1 MSKTQDGFLG
11 KVSKGI
17 KKSIYDDEPDAAS
30 GKLIIERLQSLAGS
44 VSPGQ
49 SKKIVEQMP
58 NTVDAVNPQ
67 DPPAATAP
75 ASSAT
80 PPGDAAYRVGEIVA
94 HPAATPEQNQV
105 ASPAGE
111 SPISENNPDPIR
123 TSGPMATILVVE
135 DEIVTQRL
143 TRKILEE
150 RGYEVVVAEDGV
162 DALMALGKINFDR
175 ILCDINMPNLDG
187 FKLVEFL
194 NAKNI
199 FIPIIFITTREDV
212 EDEIR
217 GLALGAKD
225 YIRKP
230 VNRDL
235 LLLRIRK
242 ALNK

>member
-17 KKSIYDDEPDAAS
+17 KKSIYDDEPDVAS

-44 VSPGQ
+44 VSPAQ
-49 SKKIVEQMP
+49 SKKIVEHTP
-58 NTVDAVNPQ
+58 DTIGAVNTPQ
-67 DPPAATAP
+67 SAATA
-75 ASSAT
+75 AT
-80 PPGDAAYRVGEIVA
+80 SPPVGAGYRVMENASNPVA
-94 HPAATPEQNQV
+94 PLEQYQE
-105 ASPAGE
+105 ASPAEE
-111 SPISENNPDPIR
+111 SPMTGETDPTR

-150 RGYEVVVAEDGV
+150 RGYDVIVAEDGV
-162 DALMALGKINFDR
+162 DALMALGKINFDL

-194 NAKNI
+194 NTKNI
-199 FIPIIFITTREDV
+199 FIPIIFITVREDV

-242 ALNK
+242 ALDK

>member
-30 GKLIIERLQSLAGS
+30 GKLIIERLQSLAGTAS
-44 VSPGQ
+44 SSQ
-49 SKKIVEQMP
+49 SKKTVEIAP
-58 NTVDAVNPQ
+58 ETISAVHNQYPQ
-67 DPPAATAP
+67 QAAFPAPAAA
-75 ASSAT
+75 
-80 PPGDAAYRVGEIVA
+80 PPGDAAYRAIETA
-94 HPAATPEQNQV
+94 AETAASREQHPYP
-105 ASPAGE
+105 PAEE
-111 SPISENNPDPIR
+111 SPISENPDPIR
-123 TSGPMATILVVE
+123 ASGPIATILVVE

-162 DALMALGKINFDR
+162 DALMALGKINFDL

-194 NAKNI
+194 NAKSI
-199 FIPIIFITTREDV
+199 FIPMIFITAQEDV

-242 ALNK
+242 ALDK

>member
-17 KKSIYDDEPDAAS
+17 KKSIYDDEPDVAS

-44 VSPGQ
+44 VSHGQ
-49 SKKIVEQMP
+49 SSKSAESTPESVGIVSTQ
-58 NTVDAVNPQ
+58 N
-67 DPPAATAP
+67 PPAATAP
-75 ASSAT
+75 APSAT
-80 PPGDAAYRVGEIVA
+80 SPGDTA
-94 HPAATPEQNQV
+94 HRDRETATEPIMPPEQNEV
-105 ASPAGE
+105 ASPAEE
-111 SPISENNPDPIR
+111 SPMNQD
-123 TSGPMATILVVE
+123 TMTASGSLATILVVE

-143 TRKILEE
+143 TRKILEG

-162 DALMALGKINFDR
+162 DALMALGKINFDLV
-175 ILCDINMPNLDG
+175 LCDINMPNLDG

-194 NAKNI
+194 NAKSI
-199 FIPIIFITTREDV
+199 FIPVIFITAQDDV

-217 GLALGAKD
+217 GLALGARD

-230 VNRDL
+230 INRDL

-242 ALNK
+242 ALDK

>member
-49 SKKIVEQMP
+49 SKKTVESTPESVGIVSTQY
-58 NTVDAVNPQ
+58 
-67 DPPAATAP
+67 PPSAAAP
-75 ASSAT
+75 ASPPPADAGYRAMENATISAA
-80 PPGDAAYRVGEIVA
+80 PLEQ
-94 HPAATPEQNQV
+94 HQAT
-105 ASPAGE
+105 SPAE
-111 SPISENNPDPIR
+111 QSPVTEDLMR

-162 DALMALGKINFDR
+162 DALMALGKINFDL

-194 NAKNI
+194 NTKNI
-199 FIPIIFITTREDV
+199 FIPIIFITIREDV

-242 ALNK
+242 ALDK

>member
-44 VSPGQ
+44 ASPSQ
-49 SKKIVEQMP
+49 SKKIVARTPDICDDKAQELSSVTAHAVLP
-58 NTVDAVNPQ
+58 PVDTDYRAVDTSVVQ
-67 DPPAATAP
+67 AVAP
-75 ASSAT
+75 KQH
-80 PPGDAAYRVGEIVA
+80 GDAAPDGE
-94 HPAATPEQNQV
+94 PTMTE
-105 ASPAGE
+105 E
-111 SPISENNPDPIR
+111 TDPIR
-123 TSGPMATILVVE
+123 ASGPMATILVVE

-162 DALMALGKINFDR
+162 DALMALGKIKFDL

-194 NAKNI
+194 NTKNI
-199 FIPIIFITTREDV
+199 FIPIIFITIREDV

-242 ALNK
+242 ALDK

>member
-1 MSKTQDGFLG
+1 MSKPKDGFLG

-17 KKSIYDDEPDAAS
+17 KKSIYDDEPDVLS
-30 GKLIIERLQSLAGS
+30 NSMIFERLLSLAGS
-44 VSPGQ
+44 QSPNQ
-49 SKKIVEQMP
+49 NRMTVEHTP
-58 NTVDAVNPQ
+58 HTVDTVNAQDLPPVVNAAAIPPVDAGYRAVEN
-67 DPPAATAP
+67 TAKP
-75 ASSAT
+75 AT
-80 PPGDAAYRVGEIVA
+80 PL
-94 HPAATPEQNQV
+94 EQYQH
-105 ASPAGE
+105 ASPAAE
-111 SPISENNPDPIR
+111 PPLSDDPIKA
-123 TSGPMATILVVE
+123 SEPMATILVVE

-143 TRKILEE
+143 TRRILEE

-162 DALMALGKINFDR
+162 DALMALGKINFDL

-194 NAKNI
+194 NTKNI
-199 FIPIIFITTREDV
+199 FIPVIFITVREDV

-242 ALNK
+242 ALDK

>member
-49 SKKIVEQMP
+49 SKKTVESTPESVGIVSTQY
-58 NTVDAVNPQ
+58 
-67 DPPAATAP
+67 PPSAAAP
-75 ASSAT
+75 ASPPPADAGYRAMENATISAA
-80 PPGDAAYRVGEIVA
+80 PLEQ
-94 HPAATPEQNQV
+94 HQAT
-105 ASPAGE
+105 SPAE
-111 SPISENNPDPIR
+111 QSPVTEDLMR

-162 DALMALGKINFDR
+162 DALMALGKINFDL

-187 FKLVEFL
+187 FKLVEFM
-194 NAKNI
+194 NTKNI
-199 FIPIIFITTREDV
+199 FIPIIFITIREDV

>member
-17 KKSIYDDEPDAAS
+17 KKSIYDDEPDVAS
-30 GKLIIERLQSLAGS
+30 GKLLIERLQSLAGT
-44 VSPGQ
+44 VSSGQ
-49 SKKIVEQMP
+49 SIKSAESTPESVGIVS
-58 NTVDAVNPQ
+58 TQ

-75 ASSAT
+75 APSAT
-80 PPGDAAYRVGEIVA
+80 PRGDAAYRVGEIA
-94 HPAATPEQNQV
+94 TDPAIPPEQNEV
-105 ASPAGE
+105 ASPSE
-111 SPISENNPDPIR
+111 ELPINENQD
-123 TSGPMATILVVE
+123 TMTASGSLATILVVE

-143 TRKILEE
+143 TKKILEQ

-162 DALMALGKINFDR
+162 DALMALGKINFDLV
-175 ILCDINMPNLDG
+175 LCDINMPNLDG

-199 FIPIIFITTREDV
+199 FIPVIFITAQEDV

-230 VNRDL
+230 INRDL

-242 ALNK
+242 ALDK

>member
-1 MSKTQDGFLG
+1 MSKSQDGFLG

-17 KKSIYDDEPDAAS
+17 KKSIFDDEPDAAS
-30 GKLIIERLQSLAGS
+30 GSLIIERLQSFAGS
-44 VSPGQ
+44 ASPGQ
-49 SKKIVEQMP
+49 TQRTVEHTP
-58 NTVDAVNPQ
+58 HTLYTVNTE
-67 DPPAATAP
+67 DPPSVAKPAVSLPVDSEYRAVENSAEAAAP
-75 ASSAT
+75 LDQREDASN
-80 PPGDAAYRVGEIVA
+80 V
-94 HPAATPEQNQV
+94 
-105 ASPAGE
+105 GE
-111 SPISENNPDPIR
+111 SPASDDPIKA
-123 TSGPMATILVVE
+123 SGPMATILIVE

-162 DALMALGKINFDR
+162 DALMALGKINFDL
-175 ILCDINMPNLDG
+175 ILCDINMPNLNG

-194 NAKNI
+194 NQKNI
-199 FIPIIFITTREDV
+199 FIPVIFVTVREDV

-230 VNRDL
+230 INRDL

-242 ALNK
+242 ALDM

>member
-1 MSKTQDGFLG
+1 MENATIS
-11 KVSKGI
+11 
-17 KKSIYDDEPDAAS
+17 AAP
-30 GKLIIERLQSLAGS
+30 L
-44 VSPGQ
+44 
-49 SKKIVEQMP
+49 EQH
-58 NTVDAVNPQ
+58 Q
-67 DPPAATAP
+67 AT
-75 ASSAT
+75 
-80 PPGDAAYRVGEIVA
+80 
-94 HPAATPEQNQV
+94 
-105 ASPAGE
+105 SPAE
-111 SPISENNPDPIR
+111 QSPVTEDLMR

-162 DALMALGKINFDR
+162 DALMALGKINFDL

-187 FKLVEFL
+187 FKLVEFM
-194 NAKNI
+194 NTKNI
-199 FIPIIFITTREDV
+199 FIPIIFITIREDV

>member
-1 MSKTQDGFLG
+1 MSKPQDGFLG

-17 KKSIYDDEPDAAS
+17 KKSIFDDEPDVAS
-30 GKLIIERLQSLAGS
+30 SSLIIERLHSLAGS
-44 VSPGQ
+44 SSRGQ
-49 SKKIVEQMP
+49 SNKTEEP
-58 NTVDAVNPQ
+58 TARNTQNRLPGSE
-67 DPPAATAP
+67 PAASPPIEAGHRAAETAAP
-75 ASSAT
+75 LDQLEDTS
-80 PPGDAAYRVGEIVA
+80 
-94 HPAATPEQNQV
+94 N
-105 ASPAGE
+105 AGE
-111 SPISENNPDPIR
+111 SPASDDPIK

-162 DALMALGKINFDR
+162 DALMALGKINFDL

-194 NAKNI
+194 NTKNI
-199 FIPIIFITTREDV
+199 IIPVIFMTVREDV

-242 ALNK
+242 ALGK

>member
-1 MSKTQDGFLG
+1 MSKTPDGFLG
-11 KVSKGI
+11 IVTKGI

-44 VSPGQ
+44 ESPGHT
-49 SKKIVEQMP
+49 KKTAERTPKTIGTV
-58 NTVDAVNPQ
+58 NTP
-67 DPPAATAP
+67 DPPPTAAP
-75 ASSAT
+75 AGLSLVDNGHRGLENASESAA
-80 PPGDAAYRVGEIVA
+80 PL
-94 HPAATPEQNQV
+94 EQHRD
-105 ASPAGE
+105 SPSAGE
-111 SPISENNPDPIR
+111 SPVSEDPDPIR

-162 DALMALGKINFDR
+162 DALMALGKINFDL
-175 ILCDINMPNLDG
+175 ILCDINMPYLDG

-199 FIPIIFITTREDV
+199 FIPVIFITVRDDV

>member
-1 MSKTQDGFLG
+1 MSKTQGGFLG
-11 KVSKGI
+11 KVSKSI

-44 VSPGQ
+44 VSSDQ
-49 SKKIVEQMP
+49 SKKTVESTPESIGIVS
-58 NTVDAVNPQ
+58 TQ
-67 DPPAATAP
+67 DPPAAAVPAP
-75 ASSAT
+75 SAT
-80 PPGDAAYRVGEIVA
+80 PPGDTAHPVGEIA
-94 HPAATPEQNQV
+94 TEPAMPPEQNEV
-105 ASPAGE
+105 ASPAEE
-111 SPISENNPDPIR
+111 SPMNQDTMA
-123 TSGPMATILVVE
+123 TSGSLATILVVE

-143 TRKILEE
+143 TKKILEQ

-162 DALMALGKINFDR
+162 DALMALGKINFDLV
-175 ILCDINMPNLDG
+175 LCDINMPNLDG

-199 FIPIIFITTREDV
+199 FIPVIFITAQEDV

-230 VNRDL
+230 INRDL

-242 ALNK
+242 ALDK

>member
-44 VSPGQ
+44 VSSGQ
-49 SKKIVEQMP
+49 SKKTVESTPETVGIV
-58 NTVDAVNPQ
+58 NTQNP
-67 DPPAATAP
+67 PPAATP
-75 ASSAT
+75 ASW
-80 PPGDAAYRVGEIVA
+80 PPADAGYRAMGNASI
-94 HPAATPEQNQV
+94 PAAPLEQLQE
-105 ASPAGE
+105 ASPAEE
-111 SPISENNPDPIR
+111 SPVTEDPIR

-150 RGYEVVVAEDGV
+150 RGYDVIVAEDGV
-162 DALMALGKINFDR
+162 DALMVLGKINFDL

-194 NAKNI
+194 NTKNI
-199 FIPIIFITTREDV
+199 FIPIIFITVREDV

-242 ALNK
+242 ALDK

>member
-1 MSKTQDGFLG
+1 MSKPQDGFLG

-17 KKSIYDDEPDAAS
+17 KKNLYYDDEPVAAS

-44 VSPGQ
+44 ESPAQ
-49 SKKIVEQMP
+49 SKKTVERSP
-58 NTVDAVNPQ
+58 DSPDSIGAVNTKDP
-67 DPPAATAP
+67 PPAAAHAAPTPVDTVYRAAEIASETAAP
-75 ASSAT
+75 
-80 PPGDAAYRVGEIVA
+80 
-94 HPAATPEQNQV
+94 PEQHRD

-111 SPISENNPDPIR
+111 APVTEDPIR

-143 TRKILEE
+143 SRKILEE

-162 DALMALGKINFDR
+162 DALMALGKINFDL
-175 ILCDINMPNLDG
+175 ILCDINMPNMDG
-187 FKLVEFL
+187 FKLLEFL
-194 NAKNI
+194 NQKKI
-199 FIPIIFITTREDV
+199 FIPVIFITVREDV

-242 ALNK
+242 ALDK

>member
-17 KKSIYDDEPDAAS
+17 KNSIYDDEPDAAS
-30 GKLIIERLQSLAGS
+30 GKLIIERLQSLAGTA
-44 VSPGQ
+44 SPGQ
-49 SKKIVEQMP
+49 SKTAVERTP
-58 NTVDAVNPQ
+58 VAIGAVHTQ
-67 DPPAATAP
+67 DPQPAAAP
-75 ASSAT
+75 AYL
-80 PPGDAAYRVGEIVA
+80 PPADTGYRAMENASI
-94 HPAATPEQNQV
+94 PAAPLEQHQD
-105 ASPAGE
+105 APPAE
-111 SPISENNPDPIR
+111 EAPVTEDPIR

-162 DALMALGKINFDR
+162 EALMALGKINFDL

-194 NAKNI
+194 NTKNI
-199 FIPIIFITTREDV
+199 FIPVIFITVREDV

-235 LLLRIRK
+235 MLLRIRK
-242 ALNK
+242 ALDK

>member
-44 VSPGQ
+44 ASPGQ
-49 SKKIVEQMP
+49 NKKSTESTQE
-58 NTVDAVNPQ
+58 TVGITNIQNPSPAV
-67 DPPAATAP
+67 AP
-75 ASSAT
+75 ASS
-80 PPGDAAYRVGEIVA
+80 PPADAGYRVTESTSMQTA
-94 HPAATPEQNQV
+94 PLEQHQAT
-105 ASPAGE
+105 SPAE
-111 SPISENNPDPIR
+111 QSPVTEDLIR

-162 DALMALGKINFDR
+162 DALMALGKIKFDL

-187 FKLVEFL
+187 FKLVEFM
-194 NAKNI
+194 NTKNI
-199 FIPIIFITTREDV
+199 FIPIIFITIREDV

-242 ALNK
+242 ALDK

>member
-1 MSKTQDGFLG
+1 MNKTQDGFLG

-17 KKSIYDDEPDAAS
+17 KKSIYDDEPDVAS
-30 GKLIIERLQSLAGS
+30 NSLIIERLQSLA
-44 VSPGQ
+44 VSASDAQ
-49 SKKIVEQMP
+49 SKKAAEHTP
-58 NTVDAVNPQ
+58 HTVDTVNTQAMSPVST
-67 DPPAATAP
+67 PAASPPVNTGYGAVENTAEP
-75 ASSAT
+75 AS
-80 PPGDAAYRVGEIVA
+80 PLDQCE
-94 HPAATPEQNQV
+94 E
-105 ASPAGE
+105 ASSTGE
-111 SPISENNPDPIR
+111 SPAPDDPIK

-162 DALMALGKINFDR
+162 DALMALGKINFDL

-194 NAKNI
+194 NTKNI
-199 FIPIIFITTREDV
+199 FIPVIFITTREDV

>member
-30 GKLIIERLQSLAGS
+30 GKLIIERLQSLAGTAS
-44 VSPGQ
+44 SGQ
-49 SKKIVEQMP
+49 SKNAVERTPDAIGAVHTQDP
-58 NTVDAVNPQ
+58 QPAAAPAAPPPVDAGYRAMESAPIPAVPLEQHQ
-67 DPPAATAP
+67 DAPPAEEAP
-75 ASSAT
+75 VT
-80 PPGDAAYRVGEIVA
+80 E
-94 HPAATPEQNQV
+94 
-105 ASPAGE
+105 
-111 SPISENNPDPIR
+111 DPIR

-162 DALMALGKINFDR
+162 DALMALGKINFDL

-194 NAKNI
+194 NTKNI
-199 FIPIIFITTREDV
+199 FIPVIFITVREDV

-242 ALNK
+242 ALDK

>member
-1 MSKTQDGFLG
+1 MSKPRDGFLG

-30 GKLIIERLQSLAGS
+30 GKLIIERLQSLAGAAA
-44 VSPGQ
+44 PAP
-49 SKKIVEQMP
+49 SKKTEESTPETVSSV
-58 NTVDAVNPQ
+58 NTQNPPPVAAPAAPPPVDAGYRAVGTSVV
-67 DPPAATAP
+67 PAALL
-75 ASSAT
+75 
-80 PPGDAAYRVGEIVA
+80 
-94 HPAATPEQNQV
+94 EQHQD

-111 SPISENNPDPIR
+111 SPLSEDLDPIR

-143 TRKILEE
+143 TRKILEQ

-162 DALMALGKINFDR
+162 DALMALGKINFDL

-187 FKLVEFL
+187 FKLMEFL
-194 NAKNI
+194 NTKNI
-199 FIPIIFITTREDV
+199 FIPVIFITVREDV

-230 VNRDL
+230 VNGDL

-242 ALNK
+242 ALDK

>member
-1 MSKTQDGFLG
+1 MSKPQDGFLG

-17 KKSIYDDEPDAAS
+17 KKTIYDDEPDSTS
-30 GKLIIERLQSLAGS
+30 GKLIIERLQSLAGAA
-44 VSPGQ
+44 SPGQ
-49 SKKIVEQMP
+49 NKKTEERAP
-58 NTVDAVNPQ
+58 ETVGAVNNQ
-67 DPPAATAP
+67 DPQPVAAP
-75 ASSAT
+75 ASR
-80 PPGDAAYRVGEIVA
+80 PPADAGYRAFENASI
-94 HPAATPEQNQV
+94 PAAPLEQYQE
-105 ASPAGE
+105 ACPAEE
-111 SPISENNPDPIR
+111 SPVTEEPIR
-123 TSGPMATILVVE
+123 TSEPMATILVVE

-162 DALMALGKINFDR
+162 DALMALGKINFDL

-194 NAKNI
+194 NTKNI
-199 FIPIIFITTREDV
+199 FIPVIFITVREDV

>member
-1 MSKTQDGFLG
+1 MSKTPDGFLE
-11 KVSKGI
+11 KVTKGI
-17 KKSIYDDEPDAAS
+17 KKSVYDDEPDVAT
-30 GKLIIERLQSLAGS
+30 GKLIIERLQSLAGAD
-44 VSPGQ
+44 SP
-49 SKKIVEQMP
+49 STKKAKAERTP
-58 NTVDAVNPQ
+58 DTVGAVNTP
-67 DPPAATAP
+67 DLPPAAAP
-75 ASSAT
+75 AGSALVDN
-80 PPGDAAYRVGEIVA
+80 GHGALENAYE
-94 HPAATPEQNQV
+94 PAAPLEPHHD
-105 ASPAGE
+105 APSAAE
-111 SPISENNPDPIR
+111 SPVSEDPDPIR

-162 DALMALGKINFDR
+162 DALMALGKISFDL

-199 FIPIIFITTREDV
+199 FIPVIFITVREDV

-235 LLLRIRK
+235 LLLRIRR

>member
-17 KKSIYDDEPDAAS
+17 KKSIYDDEPDTAS
-30 GKLIIERLQSLAGS
+30 GKLIIERLQSLAGAA
-44 VSPGQ
+44 SPGQ
-49 SKKIVEQMP
+49 NKKSTESTPEPVGITNIQ
-58 NTVDAVNPQ
+58 NPS
-67 DPPAATAP
+67 PAAAP
-75 ASSAT
+75 ASS
-80 PPGDAAYRVGEIVA
+80 PPADAGYRVIENTSMPDA
-94 HPAATPEQNQV
+94 PLEQHQE
-105 ASPAGE
+105 ASSAGE
-111 SPISENNPDPIR
+111 PTVAEETDPIR
-123 TSGPMATILVVE
+123 ASGPMATILVVE

-143 TRKILEE
+143 TKMILEE

-162 DALMALGKINFDR
+162 DALMALGKIKFDL
-175 ILCDINMPNLDG
+175 ILSDINMPNLDG

-194 NAKNI
+194 NQKKI
-199 FIPIIFITTREDV
+199 FIPVIFITVREDV

-242 ALNK
+242 ALDK

>member
-44 VSPGQ
+44 ASPGQ
-49 SKKIVEQMP
+49 SRNAVERTP
-58 NTVDAVNPQ
+58 EAIGAVHIQ
-67 DPPAATAP
+67 DPQPAAAP
-75 ASSAT
+75 AS
-80 PPGDAAYRVGEIVA
+80 PPPADAGYRVMENA
-94 HPAATPEQNQV
+94 SMSADPLDQHQE
-105 ASPAGE
+105 ASPAEE
-111 SPISENNPDPIR
+111 SPISDDPDPIK

-162 DALMALGKINFDR
+162 DALMALGKIKFDL

-187 FKLVEFL
+187 FKLVEFM
-194 NAKNI
+194 NTKNI
-199 FIPIIFITTREDV
+199 FIPIIFITIREDV

-217 GLALGAKD
+217 GLTLGAKD

-242 ALNK
+242 ALDK

>member
-17 KKSIYDDEPDAAS
+17 NKSIYDDEPDAAS
-30 GKLIIERLQSLAGS
+30 GKQIIERLQSLAGTA
-44 VSPGQ
+44 SPGQ
-49 SKKIVEQMP
+49 SKNAVERTP
-58 NTVDAVNPQ
+58 DAIGSVHTQ
-67 DPPAATAP
+67 DPQPAGAPAAPTPVDIGYRAMENASIPALPLEHHQAAP
-75 ASSAT
+75 
-80 PPGDAAYRVGEIVA
+80 
-94 HPAATPEQNQV
+94 PAD
-105 ASPAGE
+105 E
-111 SPISENNPDPIR
+111 SPISDNPNPIR
-123 TSGPMATILVVE
+123 TSEPMATILVVE
-135 DEIVTQRL
+135 DEVVTQRL

-162 DALMALGKINFDR
+162 DALMALGKINFDL
-175 ILCDINMPNLDG
+175 ILCDINMPNMDG
-187 FKLVEFL
+187 YKLVEFL
-194 NAKNI
+194 NTKNI
-199 FIPIIFITTREDV
+199 FIPVIFITVREDV

-242 ALNK
+242 VLNK

>member
-1 MSKTQDGFLG
+1 
-11 KVSKGI
+11 
-17 KKSIYDDEPDAAS
+17 
-30 GKLIIERLQSLAGS
+30 
-44 VSPGQ
+44 VSPAQ
-49 SKKIVEQMP
+49 SKKTVESTPETVGIV
-58 NTVDAVNPQ
+58 NTKNPPSDA
-67 DPPAATAP
+67 AP
-75 ASSAT
+75 ASPPPADAGYRAMENISIPAAPLEQNRDAT
-80 PPGDAAYRVGEIVA
+80 PAD
-94 HPAATPEQNQV
+94 
-105 ASPAGE
+105 E
-111 SPISENNPDPIR
+111 SPVTGEMDPIR
-123 TSGPMATILVVE
+123 SSGPMATILLVE

-162 DALMALGKINFDR
+162 DALMALGKINFDL

-187 FKLVEFL
+187 FKLVEFM
-194 NAKNI
+194 NTKNI
-199 FIPIIFITTREDV
+199 FIPIIFITIREDV

-242 ALNK
+242 ALNR